1 MTQDVRQVAPAAAR
15 NREPILE
22 VLRGV
27 LPAAGLVLE
36 VASGTGEHVAHFAA
50 ALPGLIFQPTE
61 FDAGRRESVDA
72 WAAGLGN
79 VRPAVALDAAG
90 DAWPVDAADAIV
102 CINMILIAP
111 WAAAEGLMRG
121 ARRVLPVGGVVVLYG
136 PFKRE
141 GRHTAESNV
150 AFDAS
155 LRGLDAAWGV
165 RDLEAV
171 TALAEGAGL
180 GLEAVV
186 EMPANNLTVV
196 YRQER

>member
-1 MTQDVRQVAPAAAR
+1 MTPDPRQFAPAAAR

-50 ALPGLIFQPTE
+50 GLPGLIFQPTE

-72 WAAGLGN
+72 WTAGLGN
-79 VRPAVALDAAG
+79 VRPAVALDASG
-90 DAWPVDAADAIV
+90 DAWPVEAADAIV
-102 CINMILIAP
+102 CINMIHIAP

-141 GRHTAESNV
+141 GQHTAESNV

-155 LRGLDAAWGV
+155 LRGRDAAWGV

-180 GLEAVV
+180 RLEAVA

-196 YRQER
+196 YRRAR